1 MKCVLLLNCFN
12 CVFSKEK
19 AVLEGNL
26 RLSPA
31 DSKGK
36 KTNSV
41 SVPKQEQVKLD
52 EKKATFEQL
61 DRQAEQVSILYAS
74 HADHVSNAIYFCVF
88 QNVYIVNVFN
98 LNVTS
103 FVIKKIFFVRN
114 KT

>member
-1 MKCVLLLNCFN
+1 MKYVLLLNCFN

-36 KTNSV
+36 KTN
-41 SVPKQEQVKLD
+41 PKQEQVKLD

-74 HADHVSNAIYFCVF
+74 HADHVCNAIYFCVF

-98 LNVTS
+98 LNVAS
-103 FVIKKIFFVRN
+103 VVIKKIFFVRN